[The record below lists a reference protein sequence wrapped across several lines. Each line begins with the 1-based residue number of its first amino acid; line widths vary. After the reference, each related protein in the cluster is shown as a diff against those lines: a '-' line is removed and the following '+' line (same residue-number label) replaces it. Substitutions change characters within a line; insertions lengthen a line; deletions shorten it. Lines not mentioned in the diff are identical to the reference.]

1 MSKSILVVARY
12 KNNKTTQR
20 GLFDGIN
27 IDSNNSKLFSPN
39 MVKSVFAYLDED
51 IKNRSI
57 KSVQVTL
64 GASDKHGVV
73 LDETYKYKS
82 VNDAENDM
90 YKFLD
95 KLNYC

>member
-1 MSKSILVVARY
+1 
-12 KNNKTTQR
+12 
-20 GLFDGIN
+20 
-27 IDSNNSKLFSPN
+27 

-51 IKNRSI
+51 IKNRSV

-73 LDETYKYKS
+73 LDETYMYNS
-82 VNDAENDM
+82 LNDAENDL